1 MKSEH
6 VKIFDTTLR
15 DGEQSPGCSMD
26 IQEKLRMARQ
36 LQKLNVDV
44 IEAGFPI
51 ASDGDFEAVKRIA
64 QEISGCTIAGL
75 ARANEKDI
83 DRAWEALKHAQS
95 ARIHTFIATSDIH
108 LQYKLKKSRE
118 QVLDE
123 SYRAVKHASQYTP
136 DVEFSAEDATRSDPE
151 YLAKVFSA
159 AVEAGAKTLNVPD
172 TVGYTCPDEFSKLI
186 HYLKANVKD
195 ADKIVFSVH
204 CHNDLGLAVANSL
217 AAVQAGARQVECTV
231 NGIGERAGN
240 ASMEEVVMTMKV
252 RQQLFHCDTRIVTE
266 QIYHSSKLLTL
277 ITGVSVQPNKAI
289 VGANSFAHESG
300 IHQDGILKNQM
311 TYEIMTP
318 ASVGWSAHKLVLGKH
333 SGRHAF
339 RSRLVELGHQLSDE
353 ESEKAFIAFK
363 KLADLKKE
371 VFDDDLEA
379 LVGDEMS
386 KGPDKYELV
395 DVKVQSGTKLKP
407 KAKVKLKIAAKKI
420 KMGEATGAGP
430 VDATFKALKKLSG
443 FKGELLKFN
452 VAAITGG
459 TDAQGEVSVTLKDKG
474 KEVSGIGTHADILQ
488 ASAKAYVNALNRLER
503 FSKKK
508 EGI

>member
-1 MKSEH
+1 MSENF

-26 IQEKLRMARQ
+26 IQEKLRMAKQ
-36 LQKLNVDV
+36 LAKLNVDV

-51 ASDGDFEAVKRIA
+51 ASEGDFQAVKKIA
-64 QEISGCTIAGL
+64 QEIIGPSIAGL
-75 ARANEKDI
+75 ARANVKDI
-83 DRAWEALKHAQS
+83 DRAWEAVRHSSKP
-95 ARIHTFIATSDIH
+95 RIHTFIATSDIH
-108 LQYKLKKSRE
+108 LQYKLKKTRE
-118 QVLDE
+118 QVLEDA
-123 SYRAVKHASQYTP
+123 YQAVKHASRYTA

-159 AVEAGAKTLNVPD
+159 AVEAGATTLNVPD
-172 TVGYTCPDEFSKLI
+172 TVGYTYPAEYGKLI
-186 HYLKANVKD
+186 AYLKQNVKN
-195 ADKIVFSVH
+195 ADRVIFSVH

-240 ASMEEVVMTMKV
+240 ASMEEVVMALKV
-252 RQQLFHCDTRIVTE
+252 RQSIFNCDTRIVTE
-266 QIYHSSKLLTL
+266 QIHHSSKLLTL

-289 VGANSFAHESG
+289 VGANAFAHESG

-318 ASVGWSAHKLVLGKH
+318 SSVGWTSHKLVLGKH

-339 RSRLVELGHQLSDE
+339 RSRLQELGHELSDE
-353 ESEKAFIAFK
+353 NFEKAFMAFK

-379 LVGDEMS
+379 LVSDELS
-386 KGPDKYELV
+386 RGPDVYELI
-395 DVKVQSGTKLKP
+395 DLRVQSGTKSKP
-407 KAKVKLKIAAKKI
+407 KAKVKLKINGKKI
-420 KMGEATGAGP
+420 KVGEAVGAGP
-430 VDATFKALKKLSG
+430 VDATFKALKKLAG

-459 TDAQGEVSVTLKDKG
+459 TDAQGEVSVTLKEKTKQVVG
-474 KEVSGIGTHADILQ
+474 VGMHADILQ
-488 ASAKAYVNALNRLER
+488 ASAKAYVNALNRLLHY
-503 FSKKK
+503 SKKK